1 MVAFTPCSISITWIW
16 LPVARATVC
25 ATASALMPVVATR
38 VQPFIISR
46 PVFFSTSS
54 AR

>member
-1 MVAFTPCSISITWIW
+1 MVLLTPFSMSITWIW

-38 VQPFIISR
+38 LQPFIISR

>member
-1 MVAFTPCSISITWIW
+1 MVALTPCSISITRIW

-38 VQPFIISR
+38 VQPLIISR